1 MEENDPLE
9 MTLQKERKIVKFNN
23 YSTDVLVRLIKVDLD
38 TSNFNCDKIDFTS
51 QPAFN
56 VDLESSLNFGSK
68 KSPEKIFTDT

>member
-51 QPAFN
+51 
-56 VDLESSLNFGSK
+56 
-68 KSPEKIFTDT
+68 

>member
-38 TSNFNCDKIDFTS
+38 TSSFNCDKFDFTS
-51 QPAFN
+51 
-56 VDLESSLNFGSK
+56 
-68 KSPEKIFTDT
+68 